1 MCLKHARWVAALFF
15 LLIIFTLHFQ
25 SVYAADTPPNVQV
38 GQIQVLEDRTAL
50 ATLTQIQARQAEFRD
65 VSAPAPQFGF
75 TAAAYWL
82 RIPVQNLHPT
92 AKTFYL
98 DVKNPLLDSVT
109 LYVISNG
116 TLQTTQ
122 QSGAQVAARQR
133 PYLATTLVLPFP
145 LAADATAELYVR
157 VQSNGVTLQ
166 IPVAIHDEYELHSS
180 VTFGWVLS
188 SVLVSMLAAMLL
200 YNLLLLTLLK
210 SRLYLYYVLYLLCA
224 FVAVASI
231 SGIGPAYLHPNST
244 WLSIRGIPFAT
255 AMVFALMILIT
266 REFVVSRAELWLN
279 RWMKVL
285 VILAALGS
293 VGSLFWSMHFNY
305 QMLITMDLVYP
316 LFCFVVGVRALRQ
329 GHTEARFLIA
339 GQISSWLALVLTGLV
354 AADILPYHA
363 LVYQGPAVGAVID
376 AILLSLALADRIRIL
391 QRDRVAAEERARRN
405 LEIRSE
411 ELERLVVERTS
422 EIKTLHGILPI
433 CANCKKIRDDEG
445 AWRGLEEYI
454 SHHTDAE
461 FSHGICTDCMEQLY
475 PEFAKKRAQKSLN

>member
-1 MCLKHARWVAALFF
+1 
-15 LLIIFTLHFQ
+15 
-25 SVYAADTPPNVQV
+25 
-38 GQIQVLEDRTAL
+38 
-50 ATLTQIQARQAEFRD
+50 
-65 VSAPAPQFGF
+65 
-75 TAAAYWL
+75 
-82 RIPVQNLHPT
+82 
-92 AKTFYL
+92 
-98 DVKNPLLDSVT
+98 
-109 LYVISNG
+109 
-116 TLQTTQ
+116 
-122 QSGAQVAARQR
+122 
-133 PYLATTLVLPFP
+133 
-145 LAADATAELYVR
+145 
-157 VQSNGVTLQ
+157 
-166 IPVAIHDEYELHSS
+166 
-180 VTFGWVLS
+180 
-188 SVLVSMLAAMLL
+188 
-200 YNLLLLTLLK
+200 
-210 SRLYLYYVLYLLCA
+210 
-224 FVAVASI
+224 
-231 SGIGPAYLHPNST
+231 
-244 WLSIRGIPFAT
+244 
-255 AMVFALMILIT
+255 
-266 REFVVSRAELWLN
+266 

-475 PEFAKKRAQKSLN
+475 PEFAKKRAQKSLT